1 MSFARYFTKPQKPQK
16 PQKQKKKRK
25 KLQACTSLQQNPF
38 DRASRCAAAA
48 TVPGSPSR
56 RTAATSCTLLR
67 SPGRR
72 RAAAAISTS
81 ERGLTLPTRPQ
92 CQRRALLKS
101 TTNNIV
107 GIIAYV
113 GAHVSNL
120 KNKKTK
126 NTQPPPKDNKN
137 GGSFCDQ
144 PETMK
149 DGLTRSGEV
158 LHQCAR
164 EANIIQCRGDSSF
177 CTGQAL
183 SATQAASPA

>member
-1 MSFARYFTKPQKPQK
+1 MEEHYQPLSFARYFTKPQK

-81 ERGLTLPTRPQ
+81 GRGLTLPTRPQ

-113 GAHVSNL
+113 GARVSNL
-120 KNKKTK
+120 KKK
-126 NTQPPPKDNKN
+126 KDQKHTAPH
-137 GGSFCDQ
+137 
-144 PETMK
+144 PERQQEWWQ
-149 DGLTRSGEV
+149 LLR
-158 LHQCAR
+158 
-164 EANIIQCRGDSSF
+164 
-177 CTGQAL
+177 
-183 SATQAASPA
+183 PA